1 MKHPAPLL
9 YHLMAHLVKV
19 PFLSA
24 GADTVKVTDNAQSS
38 PSDGKE
44 LLAPLSA
51 HAKLFPLV
59 CAQQLCSVQI

>member
-1 MKHPAPLL
+1 MP
-9 YHLMAHLVKV
+9 HLVKV

-51 HAKLFPLV
+51 RAKLFPLV